1 MLYITQS
8 RLLGLF
14 QILMKSLWNNKLIIN
29 KSVNQVYV
37 KELELLVFFMY
48 LVSSQTFF
56 KVLVN

>member
-37 KELELLVFFMY
+37 RELELLLFFTY